1 MFVEVCKNNGI
12 DYLRLVNGIRVD
24 GKNGNKT
31 VRKKVI
37 LNIGPLSKFDDGKPD
52 YVKRLKESFKNGNPL
67 IDSLLPFVDKDS
79 FSETYSFT
87 IQKGDPFCFGET
99 KLYSH
104 VLLEK
109 LLDELGIISLFS
121 SYKGFTKIEFDL
133 VGFFRL
139 LTYGRILNPTSKI
152 NTTTQNNDYYDPII
166 KNNFYKYNVYDT
178 LDFIYEHK
186 KQIVSRINKHLIDLN
201 ERKNNIV
208 YYDVTNFFYETEN
221 IDKDD
226 IRQHGVCKEER
237 HLPIIQMG
245 LFMDEN
251 GYPISIEIFPGNTL
265 DHLTVK
271 QALNNNIDDLINS
284 KFIFIADRGI
294 CSFDNM
300 LELVKRNK
308 SYIVS
313 KSIKK
318 SNKDV
323 KDWILNQDDYNEVNK
338 SYKYKSK
345 VFSHTYKDESG
356 AKQTLRYKSVVYWSE
371 KFYKREAGEYES
383 FFEFLNNFKEKP
395 SSFRF
400 SKAMSKN
407 IKQFLKDTVTNKETG
422 EIIESKNVEALIDFD
437 KVEKFKE
444 FFGYYQIITSELD
457 MDDLEIIK
465 KYGGLTQIENQFR
478 VMKSSLETRPIYVR
492 NKEHIEAHLII
503 CLISLV
509 IIRLIQRKIISK
521 DLGNKTKNDGN
532 PLKWEIGL
540 SSDRI
545 QKALNKWTVEKLPDD
560 YFRFSNIN
568 DEDLSLI
575 LKAFDLEIE
584 KKLYKRAELKQI
596 KKNIKL
602 SY

>member
-37 LNIGPLSKFDDGKPD
+37 LNIGPLSKFDDGKHD

-79 FSETYSFT
+79 ISETYSFT

-338 SYKYKSK
+338 AYKYKSK

>member
-37 LNIGPLSKFDDGKPD
+37 LNIGPLSKFDDGKPN

-67 IDSLLPFVDKDS
+67 IDSLLPFVDNNS
-79 FSETYSFT
+79 ITETYSFS

-109 LLDELGIISLFS
+109 LLDELGVISLFA

-152 NTTTQNNDYYDPII
+152 NTTKQNNDYYDPII

-201 ERKNNIV
+201 ERKNEIV
-208 YYDVTNFFYETEN
+208 YYDVTNFFFETEN
-221 IDKDD
+221 IDDD
-226 IRQHGVCKEER
+226 IKQYGVCKEER
-237 HLPIIQMG
+237 KLPIVQMG

-300 LELVKRNK
+300 LELVKKNK

-318 SNKDV
+318 SNKEV
-323 KDWILNQDDYNEVNK
+323 KDWILNQDDYIDVNK

-345 VFSHTYKDESG
+345 VFSHTYKDEAG
-356 AKQTLRYKSVVYWSE
+356 TKQTLRYKSVVYWSE
-371 KFYKREAGEYES
+371 KFYKKEAGEYES
-383 FFEFLNNFKEKP
+383 FFEFLNNFKDNP

-422 EIIESKNVEALIDFD
+422 EIIEAKNVEALIDFD

-521 DLGNKTKNDGN
+521 DLGNKTKKDGN

-596 KKNIKL
+596 KKSIKL

>member
-1 MFVEVCKNNGI
+1 M
-12 DYLRLVNGIRVD
+12 
-24 GKNGNKT
+24 
-31 VRKKVI
+31 
-37 LNIGPLSKFDDGKPD
+37 
-52 YVKRLKESFKNGNPL
+52 
-67 IDSLLPFVDKDS
+67 PFVDKDS
-79 FSETYSFT
+79 ISRTYSFA
-87 IQKGDPFCFGET
+87 IQKGDSFCFGET
-99 KLYSH
+99 KLFSH
-104 VLLEK
+104 ILLEK
-109 LLDELGIISLFS
+109 LLDELGIISLFA
-121 SYKGFTKIEFDL
+121 SYKGFTKIEYDL

-139 LTYGRILNPTSKI
+139 LTYGRILNPSSKI
-152 NTTTQNNDYYDPII
+152 STTTQNKDYYDPII
-166 KNNFYKYNVYDT
+166 KNDFYKFNVYDT

-186 KQIVSRINKHLIDLN
+186 KQIISRINKHLIDLN
-201 ERKNNIV
+201 ERKNDIV
-208 YYDVTNFFYETEN
+208 YYDVTNFFYETEK
-221 IDKDD
+221 IDEDD

-237 HLPIIQMG
+237 HLPIVQTG

-251 GYPISIEIFPGNTL
+251 GYPISLEIFRGNTL

-271 QALNNNIDDLINS
+271 QALNNNIDDLIHS

-300 LELVKRNK
+300 LELIKRNK

-313 KSIKK
+313 MSIKK

-323 KDWILNQDDYNEVNK
+323 KEWILNQDDYIEVSK
-338 SYKYKSK
+338 TYKYKSK
-345 VFSHTYKDESG
+345 VFTHTYKDETG
-356 AKQTLRYKSVVYWSE
+356 TKQTLRYKSVVYWSE
-371 KFYKREAGEYES
+371 KFYKKEVGEYES

-395 SSFRF
+395 SSFRL
-400 SKAMSKN
+400 SKTMSKN
-407 IKQFLKDTVTNKETG
+407 IRQFLKDTVTNKETG
-422 EIIESKNVEALIDFD
+422 EIIEAKNVEALIDFD

-478 VMKSSLETRPIYVR
+478 IMKSSLETRPLYVR

-521 DLGNKTKNDGN
+521 GLGNKTKKDEN

-545 QKALNKWTVEKLPDD
+545 QKALNKWTIEKLPDD

-575 LKAFDLEIE
+575 LTAFDLEIE

>member
-79 FSETYSFT
+79 ISETYSFT

>member
-79 FSETYSFT
+79 ISETYSFT

-300 LELVKRNK
+300 LEFVKRNK

-422 EIIESKNVEALIDFD
+422 EIIEAKNVEALIDFD

>member
-67 IDSLLPFVDKDS
+67 IDSLLPFVDNNS
-79 FSETYSFT
+79 ITETYSFS

-109 LLDELGIISLFS
+109 LLDELGVISLFA

-152 NTTTQNNDYYDPII
+152 NTTKQNNDYYDPII

-201 ERKNNIV
+201 ERKNEIV
-208 YYDVTNFFYETEN
+208 YYDVTNFFFETEN
-221 IDKDD
+221 IDDD
-226 IRQHGVCKEER
+226 IKQYGVCKEER
-237 HLPIIQMG
+237 KLPIVQMG

-318 SNKDV
+318 SNKEV
-323 KDWILNQDDYNEVNK
+323 KDWILNQDDYIDVNK

-345 VFSHTYKDESG
+345 VFSHTYKDEVG

-371 KFYKREAGEYES
+371 KFYKKEAGEYES
-383 FFEFLNNFKEKP
+383 FFEFLNNFKDNP

-422 EIIESKNVEALIDFD
+422 EIIEAKNVETLIDFD

-521 DLGNKTKNDGN
+521 DLGNKTKKDGN

-545 QKALNKWTVEKLPDD
+545 QKALNKWTIEKLPDD

-596 KKNIKL
+596 KKSIKL

>member
-79 FSETYSFT
+79 ISETYSFT

-356 AKQTLRYKSVVYWSE
+356 TKQTLRYKSVVYWSE

>member
-79 FSETYSFT
+79 ISETYSFT

-338 SYKYKSK
+338 AYKYKSK

>member
-37 LNIGPLSKFDDGKPD
+37 LNIGPLSKFDDGKHD

-79 FSETYSFT
+79 ISETYSFT